1 MNEEGKDLILV
12 VEDDKNIA
20 DLIQLYLLSYGFRV
34 YQSRD
39 GTDIEQYLQNGKA
52 KLVILDLML
61 PVIDGWEICRRI
73 REKSDIP
80 VIILTAKGDIKDK
93 LLAFNTGADDYV
105 VKPFDP
111 LELMA
116 RVKAVLKRTCERVSD
131 NHSLQQ
137 PGLSVDL
144 SCYEVLVEGKK
155 VELTP
160 RETELLY
167 FLASQPNQV
176 FTREYLLKK
185 LWGYDY
191 PGGTR
196 TVDVHINR
204 LRDKLETPNQSWQI
218 KTIWGVGYKFEL
230 KEIKNET

>member
-1 MNEEGKDLILV
+1 VNEEAKDLILV

-20 DLIQLYLLSYGFRV
+20 DLIQLYLLSHGYRV
-34 YQSRD
+34 YLSRD
-39 GTDIEQYLQNGKA
+39 GTDLEQYLRNEKV

-61 PVIDGWEICRRI
+61 PIIDGWEICRKI

-93 LLAFNTGADDYV
+93 LLAFNTGVDDYV

-116 RVKAVLKRTCERVSD
+116 RVKAILKRSVERVAVSP
-131 NHSLQQ
+131 SLQQ

-144 SCYEVLVEGKK
+144 SCYEVLVENKK

-160 RETELLY
+160 RETELIY
-167 FLASQPNQV
+167 FLASHPNQV
-176 FTREYLLKK
+176 FTREYLLKE

-204 LRDKLETPNQSWQI
+204 LRDKLKRDNQSWNI
-218 KTIWGVGYKFEL
+218 KTIWGVGYKFETREL
-230 KEIKNET
+230 EK

>member
-1 MNEEGKDLILV
+1 MNEEDKDLILV

-20 DLIQLYLLSYGFRV
+20 DLIQLYLLSYGFGV
-34 YQSRD
+34 CQSRD

-73 REKSDIP
+73 REKSDVP

-116 RVKAVLKRTCERVSD
+116 RVKAVLKRTGERVTD
-131 NHSLQQ
+131 NPSLQK

-176 FTREYLLKK
+176 FTREHLLKK

-218 KTIWGVGYKFEL
+218 KTVWGVGYKFES
-230 KEIKNET
+230 KE